1 MNENNPENG
10 ARERLYCNTRVM
22 LACIALVALLGGNL
36 AEQINYRVFDTLFA
50 PGAVVFFGLVGL
62 VGYLAV
68 RNHQLL
74 KQLRAKQ

>member
-1 MNENNPENG
+1 MAENAAGEVH
-10 ARERLYCNTRVM
+10 ERIYYYTRLM
-22 LACIALVALLGGNL
+22 LACIALAALLGGNL
-36 AEQINYRVFDTLFA
+36 AEQINSRVFDTLFA

-74 KQLRAKQ
+74 KQLRAQ

>member
-1 MNENNPENG
+1 MAENAADEI
-10 ARERLYCNTRVM
+10 RERIYYNTRLM
-22 LACIALVALLGGNL
+22 LACIALIALLGGNL
-36 AEQINYRVFDTLFA
+36 AEQINFWIFDRLFT

-74 KQLRAKQ
+74 KQLRAR